1 VIKRVPIEQRGASG
15 VLVQPDGSRAF
26 VACPRDHYVAVV
38 DLTRLEMVAQIDAGR
53 EPDGL
58 AWWTPR

>member
-1 VIKRVPIEQRGASG
+1 M
-15 VLVQPDGSRAF
+15 QPDGARVF

-38 DLTRLEMVAQIDAGR
+38 DLHTLEMVAKIDAGR

-58 AWWTPR
+58 AWWEH